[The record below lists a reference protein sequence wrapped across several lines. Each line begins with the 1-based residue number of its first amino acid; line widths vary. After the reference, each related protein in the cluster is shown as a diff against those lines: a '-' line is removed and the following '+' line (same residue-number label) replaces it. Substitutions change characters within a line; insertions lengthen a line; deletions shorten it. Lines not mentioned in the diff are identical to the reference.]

1 MISQNIQG
9 GGAPYNLAVDW
20 KFYPRFV
27 VAPMHV
33 KLEGPVFTDLV
44 NLVEREINNPARK
57 SYAHQLAGVIRHGE
71 QIETSTLLLPRF
83 TSFLCGLAQ
92 HYILRLGEANGLALR
107 PTVQAVFRDG
117 WIVLSRAGD
126 YNPVHKHSAQLSG
139 IIYVK
144 VPPQVADPASM
155 DGKLH
160 FLFGQ
165 HQESNLDLLGDR
177 LIIPAEGDL
186 YLFPS
191 WMQHVVYPFQ
201 GPGERISFAFN
212 LLAQNIAAA

>member
-1 MISQNIQG
+1 MNSQTPQG
-9 GGAPYNLAVDW
+9 AEIPYNLSVDW
-20 KFYPRFV
+20 KFHPRFV
-27 VAPMHV
+27 VAPMHL
-33 KLEGPVFTDLV
+33 KLEGAVFADLV
-44 NLVEREINNPARK
+44 GLVEREINNPARK
-57 SYAHQLAGVIRHGE
+57 SYGHRLAGVIRDGE
-71 QIETSTLLLPRF
+71 QIETTGHLPQRF

-92 HYILRLGEANGLALR
+92 HYILRLGEANGVALQ
-107 PTVQAVFRDG
+107 PAVQTVFRDA

-139 IIYVK
+139 IVYVK
-144 VPPQVADPASM
+144 VPPQVADPATM

-177 LIIPAEGDL
+177 LIIPAVGDL

-212 LLAQNIAAA
+212 LLAQDISPA

>member
-1 MISQNIQG
+1 MNPQNEP
-9 GGAPYNLAVDW
+9 APDDSSDLAVDW
-20 KFYPRFV
+20 MFYPRFV
-27 VAPMHV
+27 VAPMQV
-33 KLEGPVFTDLV
+33 KLQGKLFSDLIH
-44 NLVEREINNPARK
+44 LVDQHINNPERK
-57 SYAHQLAGVIRHGE
+57 SYDYRLAGVIRQGE
-71 QIETSTLLLPRF
+71 QIDCSAHLPDELK
-83 TSFLCGLAQ
+83 SFLCGLAQ
-92 HYILRLGEANGLALR
+92 HYILRLGEANGLNLK
-107 PTVQAVFRDG
+107 PTARIVFSDC

-139 IIYVK
+139 IAYVK
-144 VPPQVADPASM
+144 VPPQVADPATM

-177 LIIPAEGDL
+177 LIIPKEGDL

-201 GPGERISFAFN
+201 GAGERVSFSFN
-212 LLAQNIAAA
+212 LLAQNIGG